1 MHEKQLHHR
10 GVAIHSS
17 MMQGRLP
24 AAIAHARMKNT
35 AIGQLR
41 CLQSFQRTESAQRC
55 CPEDTSALVRV
66 AGKRVNSLPMVVHN
80 VPLLIDGCASVE
92 HGLQAV
98 HHGAR
103 SIGAYDRGRA
113 WTASRSPLA
122 AAS

>member
-1 MHEKQLHHR
+1 MREKQLHHR

-17 MMQGRLP
+17 MMQRRLP
-24 AAIAHARMKNT
+24 AAIAHARMKNA

-41 CLQSFQRTESAQRC
+41 CLQSFQRTESVHER
-55 CPEDTSALVRV
+55 ALVRI
-66 AGKRVNSLPMVVHN
+66 AGKRLNSLPMVVHN
-80 VPLLIDGCASVE
+80 VPLLVDGCASVE

-103 SIGAYDRGRA
+103 SIGAYERGRA